1 MFAIVLLSLFL
12 MVMIGVGIWGMKKT
26 VTLNDYFLGGRSIG
40 PWISALAFGTSYFSA
55 VVFIGFA
62 GKLGWGYGLN
72 CLWIAVGNALVGSL
86 LSWLVL
92 ARRTRRMT
100 QNLEAMT
107 MPEFLHERYQAKYMK
122 LVTSALIFI
131 FLLPYSSSV
140 FKGLSYLF
148 EANFNISYD
157 TALIIMVAIT
167 GIYVIL
173 GGYFAITMTDLIK
186 GFIELA
192 GAIALVC
199 ILVGK
204 AGGLTTAITT
214 IMAKY
219 PVHVPPDKQP
229 SLWLLGSLIFMTSFG
244 TWGMPQ
250 MVQKFYSIK
259 EEGMIKKVAIVT
271 FCFALI
277 ITFSAYF
284 TGAMTHVFYNA
295 PPVMANGKPL
305 FDRFIPNLLT
315 TQLPHGFMAVILLLV
330 LSASMSTLSSLIL
343 ISASSVAID
352 MYKGHINPAIS
363 KENSVAMMRFLSGI
377 FAALS
382 YFLARYDIA
391 IIITLMSLS
400 WGVIAGAF
408 LAPYIY
414 GLFWKGVTR
423 AGANAGI
430 ITGITLAI
438 VLFYKLGPANSPIAS
453 SIAMI
458 VPFLVVPLV
467 SFFTKPP
474 DKELIEKAFNGI

>member
-12 MVMIGVGIWGMKKT
+12 VLMIGVGIWGMKKT

-86 LSWLVL
+86 LAWLVL

-100 QNLEAMT
+100 QNLDAMT

-122 LVTSALIFI
+122 LVTSALIFF
-131 FLLPYSSSV
+131 FLIPYSSSV

-167 GIYVIL
+167 GIYVMM

-204 AGGLTTAITT
+204 AGGLSSAVHT
-214 IMAKY
+214 IMIKY

-229 SLWLLGSLIFMTSFG
+229 SLLLLGSLIFMTSFG

-250 MVQKFYSIK
+250 LVQKFYSIK
-259 EEGMIKKVAIVT
+259 EEGMINKVALVT
-271 FCFALI
+271 MFFALI

-284 TGAMTHVFYNA
+284 TGAMTHVFYDA

-305 FDRFIPNLLT
+305 FDRFIPTLLT
-315 TQLPHGFMAVILLLV
+315 AQLPHGFMAVILLLV

-363 KENSVAMMRFLSGI
+363 KENSLSMMRFLSGV

-382 YFLARYDIA
+382 YFLAKYDIG

-414 GLFWKGVTR
+414 GLFWKRVTR

-430 ITGITLAI
+430 VTGVTLAI

-458 VPFLVVPLV
+458 APFIVVPLV
-467 SFFTKPP
+467 SLFTQPP
-474 DKELIEKAFNGI
+474 QKELIDKAFNGI